1 MRTRD
6 YELVMMLS
14 PEATEDEFSATVGRI
29 HDFITNKGGSVKEHQ
44 AWGLRRLAFPVMGF
58 REGNYTLTQF
68 NIDTDVVAELNS
80 SLKASEDVFRFLVT
94 KV

>member
-1 MRTRD
+1 MRARN

-14 PEATEDEFSATVGRI
+14 PEATEDEVSATVGRV
-29 HDFITNKGGSVKEHQ
+29 HDFITNKGGSVEEHQ
-44 AWGLRRLAFPVMGF
+44 AWGLRRLAFPVSGF
-58 REGNYTLTQF
+58 REGNYMLTHF
-68 NIDTDVVAELNS
+68 ALNTDVVAELNS